1 MPMTAHD
8 DRNVRIDPVGLSKL
22 LGQKFP
28 PTPQQAEVISA
39 PLTSVLVVAGA
50 GAGKTETMAARV
62 VWLVANGFI
71 KPEEVLG
78 LTFTRKAS
86 QQLGQRIRD
95 RLGELAK
102 VPELNELDPTGELEK
117 TLEVVAP
124 QSSTYDAFVG
134 NVLREFGLLLPMD
147 PGGRVVSNTEMYQ
160 RASRIVAEFQGT
172 LTTDNKLDSV
182 TNKVLALASELD
194 NHMVS
199 PEELTDETHAL
210 LAEFQNFHEEK
221 ALTIPQK
228 KIWNIQKLRLELLPL
243 VKALKDELKE
253 NNLVTFGE
261 QTSQAARL
269 AEKNPLVGKVLRSR
283 FKVVLL
289 DEYQDTSHAQRV
301 LLRSL
306 FNSAAVTAVGDPM
319 QAIYGWRGATSTNLD
334 RFVDDYQRDGMPAE
348 KKELTISFRNPPE
361 VLNLANKVSST
372 VLGSPN
378 DPKRPVSPLDPRP
391 GAPAGEVQLGF
402 FHTVEDELNFVAD
415 ELADAY
421 DKRDLSDE
429 PFTAA
434 VLVRTNA
441 ASAPIAN
448 ALRDRGVPVEIVGL
462 TGLLN
467 TPEVQ
472 DLIAIATMLIRPQDD
487 EQTMRIIAGPKVG
500 LGLNDIKA
508 LSKRA
513 ETLAKRASKAA
524 TSDNNEKA
532 QLDDAEEHSD
542 PDNHAM
548 AKLHAIV
555 EDQLSTDPDNVVG
568 LADAIAD
575 LGEPEQYSA
584 EGYARLQEL
593 SAMLRRLRT
602 RSLGNSL
609 SDLFADIEREFTI
622 RTEVLVREDPKTDG
636 AVGTI
641 QLERFAEEVASYAQ
655 IPNAT
660 LGGLLDFF
668 TVAQKQ
674 DKGLQPGEVQVRADR
689 VQILTA
695 HKAKGLEW
703 RIVSVLHADSGVYKG
718 KSDSWM
724 SNVEM
729 VPSTLRGDAA
739 EDEDMAG
746 TPVLDLS
753 HVENRK
759 EFGDA
764 LTAHK
769 EEHKRSSE
777 EESARLFYVA
787 ITRSEHRLL
796 VTASA
801 FKPNRKNAVAPYS
814 NFEILKKAMPEA
826 VVYWWDPLAELET
839 ENHEATPDQADSKDK
854 TETHQSANPLGQ
866 PEAEDITAWYPPT
879 VDLRGIDDVR
889 AALHEL
895 PEFSA
900 SHEIFTTW
908 EKEVTALIEEHKASK
923 APVVEVEITRELTA
937 SDMVA
942 MKRSPEEFAKRLRRP
957 VPFKPNSFAK
967 RGTAF
972 HLWLEDRFGATA
984 LLDEDELPG
993 FGEEETA
1000 TAEQLETLK
1009 QAFLE
1014 SEWADKTPAHVEQ
1027 AFEFSIGPAIIRGRM
1042 DAVFDNGDGTWQV
1055 IDWKTGHLPTK
1066 AQMESTRL
1074 QLAVYRLA
1082 WAKLKKIDP
1091 EKVDAAFYYI
1101 ADKKLIAPK
1110 DLPDYAEL
1118 EEMIVEVHNIEGVE
1132 LS

>member
-1 MPMTAHD
+1 MAEKET
-8 DRNVRIDPVGLSKL
+8 NVRIDPISLSRL
-22 LGQKFP
+22 LRQKFP

-39 PLTSVLVVAGA
+39 PLESVLVVAGA

-62 VWLVANGFI
+62 VWLVANGMI

-102 VPELNELDPTGELEK
+102 VPELRELDPTGQLQK
-117 TLEVVAP
+117 SLEVVAP

-134 NVLREFGLLLPMD
+134 NVLREFGLLLPVD

-160 RASRIVAEFQGT
+160 RASRIVGEFGGR
-172 LTTDNKLDSV
+172 LTTGNQLSSV
-182 TNKVLALASELD
+182 TGNVLALASELD

-199 PEELTDETHAL
+199 PQDLIDETHAL
-210 LAEFQNFHEEK
+210 LAEFQNYNEEK
-221 ALTIPQK
+221 KLT
-228 KIWNIQKLRLELLPL
+228 KIHTGYWDIQKLRLELLPL
-243 VKALKDELKE
+243 VKSLKDELKE

-306 FNSAAVTAVGDPM
+306 FHSSAVTAVGDPM

-334 RFVDDYQRDGMPAE
+334 RFIEDYQREGQPAR

-361 VLNLANKVSST
+361 VLELANKVSST
-372 VLGSPN
+372 VLGAPE
-378 DPKRPVSPLDPRP
+378 DPKRPVSPLAPRD
-391 GAPAGEVQLGF
+391 GAPEGQVQLGF
-402 FHTVEDELNFVAD
+402 FHTAEEELTFVAD
-415 ELADAY
+415 ELAEAY
-421 DKRDLSDE
+421 TKRDLHDE

-441 ASAPIAN
+441 ASAAIAT

-472 DLIAIATMLIRPQDD
+472 DLIAVATMLIRPQEDQ
-487 EQTMRIIAGPKVG
+487 QTMRIIAGPRVG

-513 ETLAKRASKAA
+513 ETLSKRAFA
-524 TSDNNEKA
+524 TKSMEDEPRGSANE
-532 QLDDAEEHSD
+532 D
-542 PDNHAM
+542 PVM
-548 AKLHAIV
+548 AKLRLVV

-575 LGEPEQYSA
+575 LGEKEQYSDD
-584 EGYARLQEL
+584 GYARLQDL
-593 SAMLRRLRT
+593 SATLRRLRT
-602 RSLGNSL
+602 HSLGNTL
-609 SDLFADIEREFTI
+609 SDLFADIEREFNV
-622 RTEVLVREDPKTDG
+622 RTEVLVREDPKADG

-641 QLERFAEEVASYAQ
+641 QLERFAEEVAGYAQ
-655 IPNAT
+655 IPGANLA
-660 LGGLLDFF
+660 GLLDYFK
-668 TVAQKQ
+668 VAQEQ

-703 RIVSVLHADSGVYKG
+703 RIVAVVHADDGVYKG
-718 KSDSWM
+718 KSDSWL
-724 SNVEM
+724 NKVEM

-739 EDEDMAG
+739 EDSDMAG
-746 TPVLDLS
+746 TPTLDLTE
-753 HVENRK
+753 VEDRK
-759 EFGDA
+759 SFGEA
-764 LTAHK
+764 LNAHK
-769 EEHKRSSE
+769 ADHLHGSE

-787 ITRSEHRLL
+787 ITRSEHRLI
-796 VTASA
+796 VTAAA
-801 FKPNRKNAVAPYS
+801 FKPSRKTPAAPYS
-814 NFEILKKAMPEA
+814 NFQLLKDTMPEA
-826 VVYWWDPLAELET
+826 VVTWWDPLEQQNTEGENAQVAALE
-839 ENHEATPDQADSKDK
+839 K
-854 TETHQSANPLGQ
+854 
-866 PEAEDITAWYPPT
+866 PESEEISAWYPPT
-879 VDLRGIDDVR
+879 VDLRGIDEVR
-889 AALHEL
+889 AAMHEL
-895 PEFSA
+895 PEFSN

-908 EKEVTALIEEHKASK
+908 EKEVTALIEEHEAAK
-923 APVVEVEITRELTA
+923 APLVEVEISRELTA

-942 MKRSPEEFAKRLRRP
+942 MKRSPAEFAKRLRRP

-993 FGEEETA
+993 FGEENTA
-1000 TAEQLETLK
+1000 TTEQLEALK
-1009 QAFLE
+1009 SAFLE
-1014 SEWADKTPAHVEQ
+1014 SEWADRTPAHVEQ
-1027 AFEFSIGPAIIRGRM
+1027 AFEFSVGPAIIRGRM
-1042 DAVFDNGDGTWQV
+1042 DAVFDNGDGTWQI

-1066 AQMESTRL
+1066 SQMESTRL

-1091 EKVDAAFYYI
+1091 ANIDAAFYYI
-1101 ADKKLIAPK
+1101 ADHKLISPK
-1110 DLPDYAEL
+1110 NLPDYEEL
-1118 EEMIVEVHNIEGVE
+1118 ERMIVEVHNIE
-1132 LS
+1132 

>member
-1 MPMTAHD
+1 MAEGKTNM
-8 DRNVRIDPVGLSKL
+8 RIDPISLSRL

-39 PLTSVLVVAGA
+39 PLESVLVVAGA

-62 VWLVANGFI
+62 VWLVANGMI

-95 RLGELAK
+95 RLAELAK
-102 VPELNELDPTGELEK
+102 VPSLNQLDPTGELQK

-160 RASRIVAEFQGT
+160 RASRIVSHFGGS
-172 LTTDNKLDSV
+172 LTTSNKLDTV
-182 TNKVLALASELD
+182 TGYVLALAAELD

-199 PEELTDETHAL
+199 AQELIDETHAL
-210 LAEFQNFHEEK
+210 LAEFQNYNEEK
-221 ALTIPQK
+221 KLTKVHIGY
-228 KIWNIQKLRLELLPL
+228 WDIQKLRLELLPL

-261 QTSQAARL
+261 QTSQAALL

-306 FNSAAVTAVGDPM
+306 FHSAAVTAVGDPM

-334 RFVDDYQRDGMPAE
+334 RFVEDYQRAGVPAR
-348 KKELTISFRNPPE
+348 KKELTVSFRNPPE
-361 VLNLANKVSST
+361 VLELANKVSSS
-372 VLGSPN
+372 VLGAPG
-378 DPKRPVSPLDPRP
+378 DPKRPVSPLAPRE
-391 GAPAGEVQLGF
+391 GAPAGQVQLGF
-402 FHTVEDELNFVAD
+402 FRTAAEELDFVAD

-421 DKRDLSDE
+421 STRDLHDE

-441 ASAPIAN
+441 ASAAIAT

-462 TGLLN
+462 TGLLT

-472 DLIAIATMLIRPQDD
+472 DLIAVATMLIRPQEDQ
-487 EQTMRIIAGPKVG
+487 QTMRIIAGPRVG

-513 ETLAKRASKAA
+513 ETLAKRASAA
-524 TSDNNEKA
+524 KKETENTEDVVH
-532 QLDDAEEHSD
+532 DD
-542 PDNHAM
+542 PVM
-548 AKLHAIV
+548 AKLHLVV
-555 EDQLSTDPDNVVG
+555 EDQLNTDPDSVVG

-575 LGEPEQYSA
+575 LGEKEQYSE

-593 SAMLRRLRT
+593 SATLRRLRT
-602 RSLGNSL
+602 RSLANTL
-609 SDLFADIEREFTI
+609 PDLFADIEREFNI
-622 RTEVLVREDPKTDG
+622 RTEVLTREDPKADG

-641 QLERFAEEVASYAQ
+641 QLERFAEEVAGYAQ
-655 IPNAT
+655 IPGANLA
-660 LGGLLDFF
+660 GLLDYFK
-668 TVAQKQ
+668 VAQAQ
-674 DKGLQPGEVQVRADR
+674 DKGLKPGEVQVRADR

-703 RIVSVLHADSGVYKG
+703 RIVAVVHADDGVYKG
-718 KSDSWM
+718 KSDSWL
-724 SNVEM
+724 NKVEM

-739 EDEDMAG
+739 EDSDMAG
-746 TPVLDLS
+746 TPTLDLTD
-753 HVENRK
+753 VEDRK
-759 EFGDA
+759 GFGEA
-764 LTAHK
+764 LDAHK
-769 EEHKRSSE
+769 ADHLRGSQ

-787 ITRSEHRLL
+787 ITRSEHRLM
-796 VTASA
+796 VTAAA
-801 FKPNRKNAVAPYS
+801 FKPNRKTPAAPYS
-814 NFEILKKAMPEA
+814 NFQVLKETMPQA
-826 VVYWWDPLAELET
+826 VVTWWDPLDDDAMEEGNSEPSASTL
-839 ENHEATPDQADSKDK
+839 DS
-854 TETHQSANPLGQ
+854 
-866 PEAEDITAWYPPT
+866 PEAEEISAWYPPT
-879 VDLRGIDDVR
+879 VDLRGIDEVR
-889 AALHEL
+889 AAMHEL
-895 PEFSA
+895 PEFSET
-900 SHEIFTTW
+900 HEIFTTW
-908 EKEVTALIEEHKASK
+908 EREVTALIEEHEAAK

-942 MKRSPEEFAKRLRRP
+942 LKRSPEEFAKRLRRP

-972 HLWLEDRFGATA
+972 HLWLEDRFGATS

-1009 QAFLE
+1009 QSFLE
-1014 SEWADKTPAHVEQ
+1014 SEWADRTPAYVEQ

-1066 AQMESTRL
+1066 SDMDSTRL

-1091 EKVDAAFYYI
+1091 AKVQAAFYYI
-1101 ADKKLIAPK
+1101 AEHKLIAPK
-1110 DLPDYAEL
+1110 NLPDVADL
-1118 EEMIVEVHNIEGVE
+1118 EQMIVEVHNIESVE